1 MNGTHPLRRPLPP
14 FWFFVSLI
22 LMTALHVLASG
33 PRLLAWPWR
42 GLGILPLAPG
52 FLFIFW
58 ANALFAKHGTE
69 VKPFRESSALITEGP
84 FRVSRNP
91 MYLGGLSV
99 FLGVAILFGTCTPF
113 LVLPVAFVALT
124 VLFIEPEE
132 QAMERQFGD
141 EFREYAR
148 RVRRWI

>member
-1 MNGTHPLRRPLPP
+1 MEALRRPLPP

-33 PRLLAWPWR
+33 PRWLDWPWR
-42 GLGILPLAPG
+42 GLGGLPLALG
-52 FLFIFW
+52 LLLILW
-58 ANALFAKHGTE
+58 ANALFAKHDTE

-91 MYLGGLSV
+91 MYLGGMLV
-99 FLGVAILFGTCTPF
+99 FLGVAMLFGTCTPC

-124 VLFIEPEE
+124 RMFIEPEE

-141 EFREYAR
+141 AFRAYAG